1 MRGSQKAISGRRC
14 IVKALLRLGSNRIIR
29 GILLVLAAWYG
40 LHFAVDSNIVP
51 SPHNTLVALF
61 KLVNSGLLLHML
73 YSLYRITASVSIAI
87 LAGVPLGLWT
97 GLSKRADSILSPVIY
112 ILYPVPKAAMLP
124 VLMLLL
130 GLGDL
135 SKIMLIITIIVFQI
149 LIAVRDGV
157 REIPGDL
164 RMSVK
169 SLGLSRGQTYIHLV
183 LPAIL
188 PKLISALRTC
198 VGISFSILFFAENF
212 ATSYGIGYFI
222 MNSWTMVNYTDMFA
236 GITALSLMGIVL
248 FLLIDKAE
256 HKLCPW
262 VFLNES
268 KQVTG
273 Y

>member
-1 MRGSQKAISGRRC
+1 MHGGQKAIGGRRC
-14 IVKALLRLGSNRIIR
+14 IVKALLSLGSNRIVR

-40 LHFAVDSNIVP
+40 LHFAVGSNIIP
-51 SPHNTLVALF
+51 SPHATLAALYR
-61 KLVNSGLLLHML
+61 LVKNGLLLHML
-73 YSLYRITASVSIAI
+73 YSLYRIAAAVSLAI
-87 LAGVPLGLWT
+87 LAGAPLGLWT
-97 GLSKRADSILSPVIY
+97 GLSQRADTILSPVIY

-135 SKIMLIITIIVFQI
+135 SKIVLIITIIVFQI

-157 REIPGDL
+157 REIPGDQ
-164 RMSVK
+164 RMSVR
-169 SLGLSRGQTYIHLV
+169 SLGLNRKQTYLHLV
-183 LPAIL
+183 LPAVL
-188 PKLISALRTC
+188 PKLVSALRIC

-212 ATSYGIGYFI
+212 ATNYGVGYFI

-256 HKLCPW
+256 RKLCPW
-262 VFLNES
+262 VFLNDS
-268 KQVTG
+268 K
-273 Y
+273 